1 MSKQNVL
8 MNEKFYALDEE
19 TKLAITNA
27 RLLMECDSR
36 FRGLEQ
42 NVVVSDLWSN
52 MTNSK
57 KRRLLKKHGVL

>member
-19 TKLAITNA
+19 KKLEITNA

-36 FRGLEQ
+36 FRGMEQ
-42 NVVVSDLWSN
+42 NAVVLDLWSN